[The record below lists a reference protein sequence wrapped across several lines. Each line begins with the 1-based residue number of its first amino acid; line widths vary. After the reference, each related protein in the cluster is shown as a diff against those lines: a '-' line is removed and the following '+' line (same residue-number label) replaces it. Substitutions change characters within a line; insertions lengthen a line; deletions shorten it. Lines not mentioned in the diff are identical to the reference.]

1 MDNLRKANVFLGK
14 AISDVNTESDQV
26 VDSIMATTLGEWID
40 ELQTVPDFLRKL
52 TFGDFMDIIL
62 DIDEDHFE
70 ETVKEKIFEGREPS
84 EEEAHEFFNG
94 LMTFATAIGL
104 SDD

>member
-1 MDNLRKANVFLGK
+1 MDNLRKVNVFLGK

-26 VDSIMATTLGEWID
+26 VDSIMTTTLGEWID
-40 ELQTVPDFLRKL
+40 ELQTIPDFLRKL

-62 DIDEDHFE
+62 DIDGDHFE

-84 EEEAHEFFNG
+84 EEEAKEFFDG

>member
-1 MDNLRKANVFLGK
+1 MDNLRKTNIFLGR
-14 AISDVNTESDQV
+14 AVSAVNEEPNEEI
-26 VDSIMATTLGEWID
+26 DSVMDTTLGEWID
-40 ELQTVPDFLRKL
+40 ELQKVPEFLRKL